1 MRNRLANEQ
10 PKGSYT
16 YPDVPGDPDRTG
28 VLRNKLSL
36 TTHSE
41 LRPAEYALTNIRQIE
56 MTEGR
61 GPSGNF
67 DTAHLKAIHGYIFQD
82 VYEWAG
88 HTRNESPIVDGQRV
102 EPIGGLSK
110 GGTSF
115 LPGSRIEIGLD
126 EALKPIRDPQ
136 ALRSATPEE
145 FAERAA
151 KVLSELN
158 YVHPFREG
166 NGRAQ
171 EAFISELGRHY
182 GQEIDFSV
190 ITKPRMIEASIETTN
205 DPSSPA
211 MKHAIEDAMN
221 PARREAIRSAFEDLR
236 EVGEEPLQHHVRAAR
251 SGEEITGT
259 VLGHDNRVASLVT
272 DQGIVVADRA
282 DLPER
287 LPDDEEITF
296 TARSDFSRVRRE
308 QPAQEAQSQPAS
320 ARQPQQDHNPELK
333 AIEAQMTAQRSR
345 ERDDDDR
352 GR

>member
-1 MRNRLANEQ
+1 MKEYRATAVRMQEIAE
-10 PKGSYT
+10 
-16 YPDVPGDPDRTG
+16 GD
-28 VLRNKLSL
+28 
-36 TTHSE
+36 
-41 LRPAEYALTNIRQIE
+41 
-56 MTEGR
+56 
-61 GPSGNF
+61 GPQGNF
-67 DTAHLKAIHGYIFQD
+67 DKAHLKAIHGYIFQD

-88 HTRNESPIVDGQRV
+88 HTRNESPVVEGQRV

-115 LPGSRIEIGLD
+115 LPGSRLEMGLD

-136 ALRSATPEE
+136 TLRNATPEE
-145 FAERAA
+145 FAERAG

-182 GQEIDFSV
+182 GREIDFSV

-211 MKHAIEDAMN
+211 MKHVIEDAMN

-236 EVGEEPLQHHVRAAR
+236 EVGEEPLQHHVRTAR
-251 SGEEITGT
+251 PGEEITGT
-259 VLGHDNRVASLVT
+259 LLGRDDHIASLVV
-272 DQGIVVADRA
+272 DQGIIVADRA
-282 DLPER
+282 DLPDR

-296 TARSDFSRVRRE
+296 TARSDFSRVKRE
-308 QPAQEAQSQPAS
+308 QPAQEAQSQQPAP
-320 ARQPQQDHNPELK
+320 ARSPQQDHNPELK
-333 AIEAQMTAQRSR
+333 AIEAQMAAQRSR

-352 GR
+352 ER

>member
-1 MRNRLANEQ
+1 MANEQ
-10 PKGSYT
+10 PKGTYT

-56 MTEGR
+56 IAEGR

-82 VYEWAG
+82 VFEWAG

-102 EPIGGLSK
+102 EPVGGLSK
-110 GGTSF
+110 GGTTF
-115 LPGSRIEIGLD
+115 LPGSRIEMGLD

-136 ALRSATPEE
+136 ALRNATSDE
-145 FAERAA
+145 FAERAG

-166 NGRAQ
+166 NGRVQ
-171 EAFISELGRHY
+171 EAMVSALGREY
-182 GQEIDFSV
+182 GHEIDFSV
-190 ITKPRMIEASIETTN
+190 ISKPRMIEASIETTN

-211 MKHAIEDAMN
+211 MKHIIEDAMN
-221 PARREAIRSAFEDLR
+221 PNRREAIRAAFDDLR
-236 EVGEEPLQHHVRAAR
+236 ELGEEPLQHNVRTAR
-251 SGEEITGT
+251 SGEQVTGT
-259 VLGHDNRVASLVT
+259 VLGHDDRIASLVT
-272 DQGIVVADRA
+272 DHGIVVADRA

-287 LPDDEEITF
+287 LPDNEEISF
-296 TARSDFSRVRRE
+296 NARSDFSRFERDD
-308 QPAQEAQSQPAS
+308 PAQVRSTAQAAS
-320 ARQPQQDHNPELK
+320 QPQQDHNPELK
-333 AIEAQMTAQRSR
+333 AIEAHMAAQRTR

>member
-1 MRNRLANEQ
+1 MVNEQ

-41 LRPAEYALTNIRQIE
+41 LRLAEYALTNIRLIE
-56 MTEGR
+56 ITGGR

-67 DTAHLKAIHGYIFQD
+67 DKAHLKAIHGYIFQD

-88 HTRNESPIVDGQRV
+88 HTRNESPVVDGQRV

-115 LPGSRIEIGLD
+115 LPGSRIETGLD

-136 ALRSATPEE
+136 ALRNATPEE
-145 FAERAA
+145 FAERAG

-171 EAFISELGRHY
+171 EALVSAVGRHY
-182 GQEIDFSV
+182 GHEIDFSV
-190 ITKPRMIEASIETTN
+190 ITKPRMIETSIETTN

-211 MKHAIEDAMN
+211 MKHVIEDAMN

-236 EVGEEPLQHHVRAAR
+236 EAGEEPLQHNVRTACQ
-251 SGEEITGT
+251 GEEITGT

-308 QPAQEAQSQPAS
+308 QSAQEAQSQPAP
-320 ARQPQQDHNPELK
+320 ARQSQQDHNPELK
-333 AIEAQMTAQRSR
+333 AIEAQMAAQRSR

-352 GR
+352 ER

>member
-1 MRNRLANEQ
+1 MANEQ

-56 MTEGR
+56 ITEGR

-115 LPGSRIEIGLD
+115 LPGSRIEMGLE

-136 ALRSATPEE
+136 ALRNPAPEE

-171 EAFISELGRHY
+171 EAFISELGRRY
-182 GQEIDFSV
+182 GHEIDFSV
-190 ITKPRMIEASIETTN
+190 ITKPRMIEASIEATN
-205 DPSSPA
+205 DPSSPV
-211 MKHAIEDAMN
+211 MKHVIEDAMN
-221 PARREAIRSAFEDLR
+221 PDRRDAIRSAFEDLR
-236 EVGEEPLQHHVRAAR
+236 EAGEEPLQHHVRTAR
-251 SGEEITGT
+251 AGEEITGQ
-259 VLGHDNRVASLVT
+259 VLGHDNHVASLVT
-272 DQGIVVADRA
+272 EQGIVVADRA

-308 QPAQEAQSQPAS
+308 QPAQEAQSQPTRAT
-320 ARQPQQDHNPELK
+320 QPQQDHNPELK
-333 AIEAQMTAQRSR
+333 TIEAQMAARRSR
-345 ERDDDDR
+345 ERDDNDR